1 MNSSIVINKILELN
15 YKGFKEA
22 YIRQIEDINYNQ
34 LSFDERLYDLLDSE
48 YLYLKIKEEMNFKL
62 SRIKDKQAVIE
73 EIDYLPQRKLNKSL
87 ILSLA
92 SMNFLKA
99 KQNIIINGKQVLENL
114 LAQAIGNRAINE
126 GFTVYYIRTSTLLE
140 EIKLS
145 RIDGSYTNLVKDL
158 QDINF

>member
-1 MNSSIVINKILELN
+1 
-15 YKGFKEA
+15 
-22 YIRQIEDINYNQ
+22 
-34 LSFDERLYDLLDSE
+34 
-48 YLYLKIKEEMNFKL
+48 MNFKL

-99 KQNIIINGKQVLENL
+99 KQNIIINGKTGTGKSF
-114 LAQAIGNRAINE
+114 LAQAIGNRAIHE

-145 RIDGSYTNLVKDL
+145 RIDGSYTN
-158 QDINF
+158 